1 MKHQKIQTDFIGADQ
16 TSAAGSDG
24 PEQSLPSRDVALLLA
39 DSAFAANADRKNWQ
53 YCSTLL
59 VSVVVRNFYLSIHLL
74 FPFCA
79 CVILFFL
86 KRSDLRQWH
95 IFLFFKECEEFLRLL
110 A

>member
-1 MKHQKIQTDFIGADQ
+1 MDR
-16 TSAAGSDG
+16 S
-24 PEQSLPSRDVALLLA
+24 PPSRDVALLLA
-39 DSAFAANADRKNWQ
+39 GSAFAADAGRKNWH

-79 CVILFFL
+79 RVILFFL
-86 KRSDLRQWH
+86 KRNDLRQWH
-95 IFLFFKECEEFLRLL
+95 IVLFFKECEEFLRLL